1 MVDHSALLRVKG
13 PALALGVVSVVRCIP
28 LDGEDAGPGP
38 AASLRGGL
46 DWKCRKTIGDERGRR
61 LHVRGL
67 LLRVRVLLLHI
78 RVMRLRVRV
87 LLLCGPVLLLR
98 VGVLLQR
105 ITSAERNPDART
117 TVTAGAPYVCIIS

>member
-67 LLRVRVLLLHI
+67 LLRVRVLLL
-78 RVMRLRVRV
+78 
-87 LLLCGPVLLLR
+87 CGPVLLLR